1 MNTKIHSFKSTFIGL
16 IASNK
21 FEHILTPWEIQ
32 VNIETGYATIS
43 KRNWYLI
50 GKDVEQHKINHIR
63 FVKIN
68 NNIFGSDIHIKVF
81 ANSFSVYGF
90 NNSDA
95 KKIRHLI
102 TKNR

>member
-1 MNTKIHSFKSTFIGL
+1 MNAKIQLFKSTFIGL

-21 FEHILTPWEIQ
+21 FEHVLTPWKVQI
-32 VNIETGYATIS
+32 NIETGYVIIS

-50 GKDVEQHKINHIR
+50 GIDVEQHKINHIR
-63 FVKIN
+63 FVKVN
-68 NNIFGSDIHIKVF
+68 NNIFGSDIHVKVF
-81 ANSFSVYGF
+81 ANSFSIYGF

-95 KKIRHLI
+95 QKIRQLI